1 MNKKLATWQTSR
13 VSRWGTRQSKE
24 FLSWSRQQ
32 KQPFFSDS
40 RTNVSKLGNFV
51 VSHVCLPVIFRFYGA
66 VKAVRGWSW
75 KSFETVDCFPHFHVA
90 LKTLAHRNL
99 DGISIYKRNYLY
111 SLLERAKYTAGNFYI
126 PRERS
131 QRQRLLFKWNQ
142 LTSLRSLSSAQRL
155 PKLLPL
161 SALSSIPT
169 SSNSHSRFH
178 CHFLWTSRSFIQP
191 IGSHWGFF
199 IRRLGWLFAARSS
212 KRESLPD
219 LGAIKFF
226 AQSSAAAWQKHLK
239 IDNHHS
245 TLNISVH
252 MGPFAGEYPGVIMTI
267 VLRRKINYHLL
278 QVFWDLIW

>member
-1 MNKKLATWQTSR
+1 MDKLRELCWVKGVELKWTRNSQPGRPVGLAVGAPGKVKSSYLGAGNKNND
-13 VSRWGTRQSKE
+13 
-24 FLSWSRQQ
+24 
-32 KQPFFSDS
+32 FFSDS

-161 SALSSIPT
+161 SALS
-169 SSNSHSRFH
+169 
-178 CHFLWTSRSFIQP
+178 
-191 IGSHWGFF
+191 
-199 IRRLGWLFAARSS
+199 
-212 KRESLPD
+212 
-219 LGAIKFF
+219 
-226 AQSSAAAWQKHLK
+226 
-239 IDNHHS
+239 
-245 TLNISVH
+245 
-252 MGPFAGEYPGVIMTI
+252 
-267 VLRRKINYHLL
+267 
-278 QVFWDLIW
+278 

>member
-24 FLSWSRQQ
+24 FLSRSRQQ

-66 VKAVRGWSW
+66 VKAVRGWTW
-75 KSFETVDCFPHFHVA
+75 KTFETVDCFPHFHVA

-142 LTSLRSLSSAQRL
+142 LTSLKSLSLQCATLAKTS
-155 PKLLPL
+155 
-161 SALSSIPT
+161 PT
-169 SSNSHSRFH
+169 
-178 CHFLWTSRSFIQP
+178 
-191 IGSHWGFF
+191 IGVVLNTYF
-199 IRRLGWLFAARSS
+199 
-212 KRESLPD
+212 
-219 LGAIKFF
+219 IKFTF
-226 AQSSAAAWQKHLK
+226 SVSLSFSLNFKIFYSTHWVPLRLFHQKIGLTFCSK
-239 IDNHHS
+239 
-245 TLNISVH
+245 
-252 MGPFAGEYPGVIMTI
+252 
-267 VLRRKINYHLL
+267 K
-278 QVFWDLIW
+278 